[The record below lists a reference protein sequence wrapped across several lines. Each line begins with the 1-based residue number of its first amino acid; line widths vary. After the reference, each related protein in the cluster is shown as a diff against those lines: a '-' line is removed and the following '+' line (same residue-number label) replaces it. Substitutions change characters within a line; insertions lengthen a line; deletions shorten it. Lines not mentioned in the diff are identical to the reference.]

1 MDSAYHFIIL
11 KIKLVWNIVLGQKIK
26 TEKKEKKR
34 EIWPAHEMISLKTNP
49 SPEMVNGKQAMQL

>member
-34 EIWPAHEMISLKTNP
+34 EI
-49 SPEMVNGKQAMQL
+49 